1 MGDAPAAALVVLSG
15 PSGVGKSTVVKALR
29 AEHPEV
35 WLSVSATTRFPR
47 PGETDG
53 VHYRFVSREEF
64 AELVE
69 SGGLL
74 EWAEFAGNLYGTPR
88 QPVLDHLAA
97 GRPVVLE
104 IDLQGARQVRAL
116 MPGAKLVFLAPP
128 SWDELVRRLTG
139 RGTEDAAV
147 VEKRLAV
154 ARDELAAEPEF
165 DVTLVNTSV
174 PDVVGQL
181 GALAV
186 APAADLAGRSEDVS

>member
-29 AEHPEV
+29 TEHPEV

-47 PGETDG
+47 PGETHG
-53 VHYRFVSREEF
+53 VHYRFVTREEF
-64 AELVE
+64 AELVD

-88 QPVLDHLAA
+88 QPVLDNLAA

-104 IDLQGARQVRAL
+104 IDLQGARQVRAQ

-139 RGTEDAAV
+139 RGTDDAAV
-147 VEKRLAV
+147 VEQRLAV
-154 ARDELAAEPEF
+154 ARDEMAAEPEF

-174 PDVVGQL
+174 PEVVGQL
-181 GALAV
+181 VALAV
-186 APAADLAGRSEDVS
+186 APAADLAGRSEDAS

>member
-1 MGDAPAAALVVLSG
+1 MGDAPTAALVVLSG

-47 PGETDG
+47 PGETHG

-88 QPVLDHLAA
+88 QPVLDNLAA

-116 MPGAKLVFLAPP
+116 MPAAKLVFLAPP

-147 VEKRLAV
+147 VERRLAV
-154 ARDELAAEPEF
+154 ARDEMAAEPEF

-174 PDVVGQL
+174 PEVVGQL
-181 GALAV
+181 VALAV
-186 APAADLAGRSEDVS
+186 APAADLAGRSEDAS

>member
-1 MGDAPAAALVVLSG
+1 MGDAPTAALVVLSG

-47 PGETDG
+47 PGETHG

-104 IDLQGARQVRAL
+104 IDLQGARQVRAV

-147 VEKRLAV
+147 VERRLAV
-154 ARDELAAEPEF
+154 ARDEMAAEPEF

-174 PDVVGQL
+174 SEVVGQL
-181 GALAV
+181 VALAV
-186 APAADLAGRSEDVS
+186 APAADLAGRSEDAS

>member
-47 PGETDG
+47 PGETHG
-53 VHYRFVSREEF
+53 VHYRFVTREEF

-104 IDLQGARQVRAL
+104 IDLQGARQVRAV

-174 PDVVGQL
+174 PEVVGQL
-181 GALAV
+181 VALAV
-186 APAADLAGRSEDVS
+186 APAADLAGRSEDAH